1 MAGLASPAVPAPVAG
16 SGCASVRRPLHAMFR
31 TGARVLTQDGFFAKI
46 VGLNSSPDDDG
57 TLLLA
62 LDVAGIGLREDVPAK
77 LVTPSDRRSVPLS
90 PRPRSGRALSPTPL
104 SPRVPPA
111 NVRRE
116 RRGKARQDERLPSA
130 GDARSPCVADSSGG
144 DKAPSLD
151 TSLEEETQR
160 FKQTSEALDD
170 ILSEN
175 SRLQS
180 SLEAERKALGSTLDT
195 YTQSSG
201 LQASEG
207 QGVGVAGDSS
217 PPKRPSVPILKLPG
231 MPLQDA
237 HNPRT
242 QTAAPSPSMGCLSP
256 RLASTMGEHRLHLQ
270 ESASTAQTIGRAVGT
285 ISQGVSS
292 WKEEIERDRKEQ
304 EEWRRNRMSS
314 PRTPRAVSSPCAK
327 KQITPKEPRD
337 GSAYDRAVTET
348 GLRADAMKKI
358 SPRGQHPRE
367 EVTTSHGPP
376 GPRTPRSP
384 RFLQA
389 RPDAAAATALKVDAT
404 WAAESSAE
412 CAPVLRRHGAQP
424 DSSHQTSGL
433 GSSGCGEP
441 SNRNVEL
448 VAPHPRV
455 VRQLEPSLSSAPHSP
470 HLLAS
475 RIRPRCSPAMAR
487 ASSLESAIRG
497 SPLASSFRARCMSP
511 GGDLT
516 SRVRRCALANLMDK
530 GRSSIAVIFCFD
542 AWRMLMYCRVQ
553 HELGQE
559 ETMMKQLQ
567 HESDVALY
575 QQQLQQVLRQQ
586 EEERELFQRRQ
597 NEERELFLQMIAMLS
612 QTNAQLQSSVT
623 ELQQAHP
630 QHKSA
635 PGAGTDALPAQQPFP
650 VLHPPVI
657 APRLFPSPHQ
667 DVAAAQMSAAASL
680 PWDRAWRKQSASA
693 AFPVWQ
699 ALAGVGG
706 DEVPASLAPSCHEN
720 GDDQVTFRGQPM
732 SAHTAAEL
740 DGVVAGSGRR

>member
-1 MAGLASPAVPAPVAG
+1 MAGMASPAVPAPVAG
-16 SGCASVRRPLHAMFR
+16 SGCASVRRPPHAVFR

-46 VGLNSSPDDDG
+46 VGLNSSPHDDG
-57 TLLLA
+57 ELLLA
-62 LDVAGIGLREDVPAK
+62 LDVAGIGLRENVPAK
-77 LVTPSDRRSVPLS
+77 LVTASDRRSVPLS
-90 PRPRSGRALSPTPL
+90 PRPRSGRTLSPAPL
-104 SPRVPPA
+104 SPRVPP
-111 NVRRE
+111 NVGQE
-116 RRGKARQDERLPSA
+116 RRGKARKEERLPSA
-130 GDARSPCVADSSGG
+130 GDARSRCVVGFSAG

-180 SLEAERKALGSTLDT
+180 SLEAERKALGSTLDACA
-195 YTQSSG
+195 QSSG
-201 LQASEG
+201 LQPSEG

-237 HNPRT
+237 HNPIT

-304 EEWRRNRMSS
+304 DEWRRNRISS
-314 PRTPRAVSSPCAK
+314 PRTPRAVSSPCVK

-358 SPRGQHPRE
+358 SPRGQHLRE
-367 EVTTSHGPP
+367 EAATSHGPP

-389 RPDAAAATALKVDAT
+389 RPDAAALTASKVDAT

-412 CAPVLRRHGAQP
+412 CVPVLRRLGAQP
-424 DSSHQTSGL
+424 DSSHQTSDL

-455 VRQLEPSLSSAPHSP
+455 VRQLEPCLSSSPHSP
-470 HLLAS
+470 HSHSLAS
-475 RIRPRCSPAMAR
+475 RIGARCSPVMAR

-542 AWRMLMYCRVQ
+542 AWQMLMYCRVQ
-553 HELGQE
+553 HKLGQE

-586 EEERELFQRRQ
+586 EEERQQLQQIMRQQAEERELFQRRQ

-612 QTNAQLQSSVT
+612 QTNTQLQSSVT
-623 ELQQAHP
+623 ELQKAHP
-630 QHKSA
+630 RHESA
-635 PGAGTDALPAQQPFP
+635 PGAGTDACQNALPAQQPFS
-650 VLHPPVI
+650 VLHPPAL
-657 APRLFPSPHQ
+657 APNSFPCPRQ
-667 DVAAAQMSAAASL
+667 GAVSAGCPA
-680 PWDRAWRKQSASA
+680 
-693 AFPVWQ
+693 WQ

-706 DEVPASLAPSCHEN
+706 DEVPASLAPKCHEDGN
-720 GDDQVTFRGQPM
+720 DQVTFRGQPM

-740 DGVVAGSGRR
+740 DGVLAGSGSG